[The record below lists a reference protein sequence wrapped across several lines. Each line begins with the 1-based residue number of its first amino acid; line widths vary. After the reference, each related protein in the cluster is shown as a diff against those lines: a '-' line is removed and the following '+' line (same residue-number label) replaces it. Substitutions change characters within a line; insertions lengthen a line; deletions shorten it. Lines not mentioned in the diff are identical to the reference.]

1 MRRTLFK
8 SGNSTVIALP
18 KEMVEH
24 LGITMGDKVEL
35 VFGAADHEI
44 ILKPA
49 HWPQVAGSVDEDFA
63 RQVAEFIEEY
73 RPTLDA
79 LARQ

>member
-1 MRRTLFK
+1 LKRTLFK

-24 LGITMGDKVEL
+24 LGITLGDKVEL
-35 VFGAADHEI
+35 VFGAEDREI

-49 HWPQVAGSVDEDFA
+49 ESHRVAGSVDEDFA

-73 RPTLDA
+73 RSALDA